1 MTPKPGI
8 KIGRVFGIPIYVH
21 ASWFIIFALITL
33 TLVTQFG
40 SEHPQ
45 WTPQRLWSLGIL
57 TSLLFFVSVLL
68 HELSHSVVSLHYKLP
83 VTSITLFVFGG
94 LARMNR
100 EPETALQEFNI
111 ALAGPLSSF
120 VIAGVFWSLTRI
132 FPQSQMVGA
141 LAGYLAWVNFLL
153 AAFNLAPGFPL
164 DGGRLLRA
172 VVWGITKN
180 FNRAT
185 RFASRSGQFIAYM
198 LIVGGI
204 ALALQNKNNFVGG
217 LWLAFIGWFLLTAA
231 QASYAQVA
239 IHDALAGLHAAD
251 IMNQDLPEVSRSIS
265 LEDYGHEVLR
275 TGRRGHLVMEG
286 DRLVGL
292 MTVHALNRVPRED
305 WNVTS
310 VQAVMLP
317 REKIQCARPDETA
330 LALLERMQAA
340 DINQMP
346 VVEEDGRVT
355 GMVSRESLLRAVKTR
370 VELGQLVRQ

>member
-1 MTPKPGI
+1 MTPNPGI
-8 KIGRVFGIPIYVH
+8 KIGRVFGIPIYLH
-21 ASWFIIFALITL
+21 ASWFIMFALVTYL
-33 TLVTQFG
+33 LATQFG
-40 SEHPQ
+40 ALHPQ
-45 WTPQRLWSLGIL
+45 WTPQQHWMVGIL
-57 TSLLFFVSVLL
+57 TSVLFFVSVLL
-68 HELSHSVVSLHYKLP
+68 HELSHSVVALHYKLP

-94 LARMNR
+94 LSRMSR
-100 EPETALQEFNI
+100 DADTALQEFNI
-111 ALAGPLSSF
+111 AAAGPLSSF
-120 VIAGVFWSLTRI
+120 VIAGIFWSLTRI
-132 FPQSQMVGA
+132 FPQSQMMGA
-141 LAGYLAWVNFLL
+141 LAGWLAQINFLL
-153 AAFNLAPGFPL
+153 AAFNLVPGFPL

-172 VVWGITKN
+172 IVWSVTKN
-180 FNRAT
+180 FNLAT
-185 RFASRSGQFIAYM
+185 RFASRSGQFIAYT
-198 LIVGGI
+198 LIIGGI
-204 ALALQNKNNFVGG
+204 VWAFERHDFLNG
-217 LWLAFIGWFLLTAA
+217 LWAAFIGWFLLTAA

-251 IMNQDLPEVSRSIS
+251 IMNHDLPVVSRSIS

-292 MTVHALNRVPRED
+292 MTVHALNHVPRED

-317 REKIQCARPDETA
+317 REKIQSARPDEPA

-355 GMVSRESLLRAVKTR
+355 GMVSRASLLSAVKTR